1 MKKIF
6 LILFVVLVTTASFP
20 QGKPAKYYNNTL
32 FSFTSPGAMKYGLY
46 GFDNPAVLGTVTQ
59 PDLFITWTKQNGSWQ
74 DTRRIGVFAASPS
87 FGFSV
92 NQEYLYGAKITDYN
106 ISLGTKSR
114 SNAFGFGY
122 NWSNGDKAAFGRTNY
137 WTLGTLVR
145 PFKYLSVGAVALL
158 PDEGDAEGIF
168 EVAARPLGNEKVSL
182 FADYLYKKNTLATD
196 NLWSAGIAVEALP
209 GIRVIGRYFE
219 NKNFNVGV
227 QLEFGHFGISSQSYF
242 DNNKDYAYNSYGI
255 RVGAYDRNLV
265 KNFLPKNSYV
275 SMSLINGVKYN
286 KFKLFDNSYTLYEVI
301 DNIDAAK
308 EDPTVKGIYLNLSGM
323 NVNKTMLWE
332 IREKLKDFKESG
344 KEIVVFM
351 DMGGINEY
359 HFASVA
365 DKIYLDP
372 MALLSF
378 EGYLLGRGYLKGT
391 LDRLGLG
398 YDEWRFFKYKSAAE
412 TLSRDKMSDADRE
425 QRQAIVDDWYEITKG
440 DITKAR
446 NISSEKFDELVNK
459 KFIVTA
465 KEALEMNLI
474 DGIARWD
481 SVENAIKK
489 DDNKIVGKNTLVRNK
504 MPDDDRWGE
513 KPKVAVIYA
522 LGACAMD
529 EGIKART
536 LIKDVNAAVENEDIK
551 AIVFRVDSPGGD
563 AYASDIIAE
572 GLKKAK
578 GKKPVIVTQG
588 AVAGSG
594 GYWLSMYGDTII
606 ATPGTITGSIGVIG
620 GFLYN
625 KGFMD
630 SLGIT
635 VDHVKKGD
643 HADLGFGFVFP
654 LLNLQIPDRNMR
666 SDEKEGV
673 ARMIK
678 GMYKEFV
685 TKVSIGRNK
694 SYDEIEAIAQGRV
707 FSGIDGLNN
716 GLVDVLGGLETAIN
730 IAADKAGLK
739 KGEYDIVS
747 YPEAGLIDFGQF
759 MPSLISTKQIT
770 ENPTFQSLKVRLD
783 NNGKPLLMMPID
795 LGIE

>member
-1 MKKIF
+1 MKKSF
-6 LILFVVLVTTASFP
+6 SVLLVVVLTALSFP
-20 QGKPAKYYNNTL
+20 QGNPARYYNNTL

-46 GFDNPAVLGTVTQ
+46 GYDNPAVLGTLTQ
-59 PDLFITWTKQNGSWQ
+59 PDLFLTWTNQNGNWN
-74 DTRRIGVFAASPS
+74 DTRRIGVFAAAPTL
-87 FGFSV
+87 GFSM
-92 NQEYLYGAKITDYN
+92 NQEYLFGSKINDYGF
-106 ISLGTKSR
+106 SFGTESR
-114 SNAFGFGY
+114 SNSVGFGY
-122 NWSNGDKAAFGRTNY
+122 HWSTGDKAAFGRVNY
-137 WTLGTLVR
+137 WTLGTLTR

-158 PDEGDAEGIF
+158 PEQGDAEAVV
-168 EVAARPLGNEKVSL
+168 EVAGRPLGNEKVSL
-182 FADYLYKKNTLATD
+182 FADYLYKKNSIDAD
-196 NLWSAGIAVEALP
+196 NIWSAGVAVEALP
-209 GIRVIGRYFE
+209 GIRVTGRYFE
-219 NKNFNVGV
+219 NKNFTVGV

-242 DNNKDYAYNSYGI
+242 DKDSKYGYNSYGV
-255 RVGAYDRNLV
+255 RVGAYDRNV
-265 KNFLPKNSYV
+265 VRNFLPQNSYV
-275 SMSLINGVKYN
+275 TMNMINGVKYN
-286 KFKLFDNSYTLYEVI
+286 KFRLFDNSSTLLEII

-308 EDPTVKGIYLNLSGM
+308 VDPTVKGIYLNLSGM
-323 NVNKTMLWE
+323 YVNKTMLWE
-332 IREKLKDFKESG
+332 IREKLKDFKGTG
-344 KEIVVFM
+344 KEVVVFM
-351 DMGGINEY
+351 DMGGLNEY

-365 DKIYLDP
+365 DKIYMDP
-372 MALLSF
+372 MALVTF
-378 EGYLLGRGYLKGT
+378 EGYMLGRSYLKGT
-391 LDRLGLG
+391 LAKLGLG

-425 QRQAIVDDWYEITKG
+425 QRQAIVDDWYDIAKSEITQSRS
-440 DITKAR
+440 ITG
-446 NISSEKFDELVNK
+446 EKFDDLVNN

-481 SVENAIKK
+481 SVESALKK
-489 DDNKIVGKNTLVRNK
+489 DDNKLVGKNALVRNK
-504 MPDDDRWGE
+504 MPEDNRWGD

-536 LIKDVNAAVENEDIK
+536 LIKDVNKAVEDDDVK

-625 KGFMD
+625 KGLLD
-630 SLGIT
+630 SAGIT

-643 HADLGFGFVFP
+643 HADLGFGFVIP
-654 LLNLQIPDRNMR
+654 LLNMPIPERNMR
-666 SDEKEGV
+666 SEEKEKV
-673 ARMIK
+673 ATMIK

-685 TKVSIGRNK
+685 TKVSVGRNR
-694 SYDEIEAIAQGRV
+694 SYDEIENVAQGRV
-707 FSGIDGLNN
+707 FSGQDGLNN

-730 IAADKAGLK
+730 LAADKAGLK
-739 KGEYDIVS
+739 KDEYDIVS
-747 YPEAGLIDFGQF
+747 YPDAGLFDISQF

-770 ENPTFQSLKVRLD
+770 DNPTFQSVKVRLD